1 MPATKE
7 QIRQIIADNNL
18 NSVADVYSLLK
29 DSFKDILQELMEA
42 ELDAS
47 LGYEKN
53 QKGNAP
59 TSNKRNGHSPKTLKS
74 QYGEFQID
82 VPRDRDGEFEPKLIP
97 KYQRDISG
105 IEEKV
110 ISLYARGMSTR
121 DIHDQIQDLYGMELS
136 AEMVSKITDRIL
148 PEIKEWQSRPLNP
161 VYPFVFMDC
170 IHYKVREDGRILS
183 RAAYIVLGIT
193 AEGYKDILSIT
204 VGANETSK
212 FWLGML
218 NDLKNRGVQDV
229 LFFCVDGLAGFKE
242 AIGAVYPDAQI
253 QRCVVHMPRN
263 DFKAVYNAPNETAAL
278 SELEKIKEKWGRKY
292 PYAISNWENNW
303 EDVSSFF
310 QFSDDIRRIMYTTNI
325 IEGLNRQY
333 RKVTKTKS
341 VFPSDSALEKM
352 LYLASG
358 NVIKK
363 WTQRYR
369 NWDQVLNQMIVL
381 YGDPARP
388 VPVKRKSWNATLY
401 KKRSSLTL
409 FHSIGISSIAKNTQP
424 YSGGRVWAAPTSF
437 SFC

>member
-1 MPATKE
+1 MPVAKE

-18 NSVADVYSLLK
+18 SSVADVYSLLK

-53 QKGNAP
+53 QKGDSLS
-59 TSNKRNGHSPKTLKS
+59 SNKRNGHSQKTLKS

-82 VPRDRDGEFEPKLIP
+82 VPRDRNGEFEPKLIP

-105 IEEKV
+105 IEDKV
-110 ISLYARGMSTR
+110 ISLYSRGLSTR
-121 DIHDQIQDLYGMELS
+121 DIHDQLQDLYGIELS

-161 VYPFVFMDC
+161 IYPFVFMDC
-170 IHYKVREDGRILS
+170 IHYKVREEGRILS
-183 RAAYIVLGIT
+183 RAAYVVLGVT
-193 AEGYKDILSIT
+193 TEGYKEILSIT

-229 LFFCVDGLAGFKE
+229 LFFCVDGLPGFKD
-242 AIGAVYPDAQI
+242 AIQAVYPQAQI
-253 QRCVVHMPRN
+253 QRCVIHMLRN
-263 DFKAVYNAPNETAAL
+263 SFKYVNYNDLKKFSSDFKAVYNAPTEAAAL
-278 SELEKIKEKWGRKY
+278 AELEAVKEKWGKKY
-292 PYAISNWENNW
+292 PYAVSNWENNW

-310 QFSDDIRRIMYTTNI
+310 QFSGDIRRIMDTTNI
-325 IEGLNRQY
+325 IEGLNRKD
-333 RKVTKTKS
+333 RKVSNTKS
-341 VFPSDSALEKM
+341 GFPSDSALEKM

-358 NVIKK
+358 NVTKK

-369 NWDQVLNQMIVL
+369 NWDQVLSQLILL
-381 YGDPARP
+381 YPER
-388 VPVKRKSWNATLY
+388 
-401 KKRSSLTL
+401 LT
-409 FHSIGISSIAKNTQP
+409 P
-424 YSGGRVWAAPTSF
+424 YL
-437 SFC
+437 